1 MKIGIFYG
9 SSTGNTQYAAEKLK
23 DMLSQRVSE
32 DIDLFDIAEVDVKSL
47 SQYDFLILGCST
59 WSDGMLQDD
68 WDMVFEDLDGL
79 DFTGKKVAVFGLGD
93 QFGFPDNFCN
103 AIGILANKA
112 IELGA
117 ELVGRTELDNSYEF
131 DASQGVEDGEWMG
144 LALDEDG
151 QSEMTEERISG
162 WVDQIAPQMA

>member
-9 SSTGNTQYAAEKLK
+9 SSTGNTQYAAGKLEE
-23 DMLSQRVSE
+23 MLSQQVSE
-32 DIDLFDIAEVDVKSL
+32 DIDMFDIAEVDIDRL
-47 SQYDFLILGCST
+47 SQYDFLILGSST

-68 WDMVFEDLDGL
+68 WDMVYSDLDEL
-79 DFTGKKVAVFGLGD
+79 DLSGKKVAIFGLGD
-93 QFGFPDNFCN
+93 QFGFPDEFCS
-103 AIGILANKA
+103 AIGILANKV

-117 ELVGRTELDNSYEF
+117 ELVGRTDLDDSYEF
-131 DASQGVEDGEWMG
+131 DSSQGVEDGQWMG

-162 WVDQIAPQMA
+162 WVDQITSQMS